1 MSITA
6 SWQRE
11 SPGSLKAGL
20 ACAQDGRE
28 PREAATGHGHGGSG
42 GPDLCGAEV
51 ILNTRCGRVS
61 ARGASACLCPHP
73 PGQRQLPSVPHLSN
87 GASRKD

>member
-20 ACAQDGRE
+20 SCAQDGRE
-28 PREAATGHGHGGSG
+28 PREAATRHGHRGAGGL
-42 GPDLCGAEV
+42 DLCGAEV
-51 ILNTRCGRVS
+51 RLNTRCGRVS
-61 ARGASACLCPHP
+61 ARGAVCLPLSSP
-73 PGQRQLPSVPHLSN
+73 PRPATAPLGSSN
-87 GASRKD
+87 GASGKD